1 MVVSQGCEVGLSQ
14 GLWARRR
21 LPADGA
27 AASGL
32 FLHQSHTCSPGAHPG
47 VTGSCWWS
55 VIPGGSPS
63 QLGATPLSHPLL
75 PITRV
80 LGAWTPQRMH
90 LQTQTVP
97 RKVEIW
103 VSRAE

>member
-1 MVVSQGCEVGLSQ
+1 MSQGREVGLSQ
-14 GLWARRR
+14 ALWARRR

-32 FLHQSHTCSPGAHPG
+32 FLHQSHTCSPRVHPG
-47 VTGSCWWS
+47 VTGPCWS
-55 VIPGGSPS
+55 VIPGGGPS

-80 LGAWTPQRMH
+80 LGARTPQRMH